1 MPLAAELWG
10 RWLRGLYK
18 YGPFSQAADAQ
29 TVPQCRELAH
39 APCTTRNYAVWGLVY
54 EVGGA
59 CILSGQ

>member
-39 APCTTRNYAVWGLVY
+39 APCTTRMRYGVSCTRS
-54 EVGGA
+54 EVRVF
-59 CILSGQ
+59 

>member
-29 TVPQCRELAH
+29 TVPQCRERRACSVYH
-39 APCTTRNYAVWGLVY
+39 TYAVWGLVY